1 LDALK
6 GRKPCTIKWTSGRG
20 NTPKR

>member
-6 GRKPCTIKWTSGRG
+6 GRKPYTIKWTSGRG